1 MIVAIDGP
9 SGSGKS
15 SVAREIARRCCL
27 TYLDTGAMYRS
38 VALVCLERGV
48 DPEDAEAV
56 AQVAREITIEFAAEK
71 DGQLVFANG
80 KDVTSAIRTPE
91 VELAVSP
98 VSANPAVRAVMVALQ
113 RAAGERGDVVAEGRD
128 IGTVVFPG
136 ADVKVFLSASPE
148 ARARRRAVQR
158 QGGNLATGKDVA
170 VDAAAEEAILADLVR
185 RDEYDSSREASPLR
199 PADDAVHIDSS
210 ELTFEQVVDAILAL
224 SPELSA
230 RAGRAGA

>member
-15 SVAREIARRCCL
+15 SVAREIARRCDL

-38 VALVCLERGV
+38 VAYVCLERGV
-48 DPEDAEAV
+48 DPDDADAV
-56 AQVAREITIEFAAEK
+56 AKVARDVTIEFVPDG
-71 DGQLVFANG
+71 DGQRVLANG
-80 KDVTSAIRTPE
+80 EDVTAQIRTPE

-98 VSANPAVRAVMVALQ
+98 VSANPRVRETMVALQ

-158 QGGNLATGKDVA
+158 GGGNLATGDAVS
-170 VDAAAEEAILADLVR
+170 VDARAEQKILEDLVR
-185 RDEYDSSREASPLR
+185 RDAYDSSREASPLR
-199 PADDAVHIDSS
+199 PADDAHHIDSS
-210 ELTFEQVVDAILAL
+210 ELSFEDVVSAILGL
-224 SPELSA
+224 SPELA
-230 RAGRAGA
+230 TRAEGRLA